1 MTVWLREE
9 YKNITLYR
17 YITKTTAA
25 QCKAV
30 LMFHHWW
37 CGYGVKLKSSR
48 DTQLRPQV
56 WLNVKLLTIWTPDKC
71 TCYSNSA
78 VDVFVCCPL
87 LANSEWWITPDPPN
101 QFRTEALKLAHTH
114 ASGPDGSSCCCAL
127 CDLLVLSSYGETA
140 LISNFSSR
148 I

>member
-17 YITKTTAA
+17 LRQQQHNVKQCWCFITDGVAA
-25 QCKAV
+25 VSSWKAAET
-30 LMFHHWW
+30 HSWGH
-37 CGYGVKLKSSR
+37 
-48 DTQLRPQV
+48 P
-56 WLNVKLLTIWTPDKC
+56 LNVKLLTIWTPDKC

-140 LISNFSSR
+140 VISNFSSR